1 MKQVRSFLFNLCF
14 YGATAVA
21 GLLLA
26 PLLLGPRVVAR
37 VARDIWINMALGLM
51 RRLVGLTH
59 RVEGMENVPAG
70 RFIIAAKH
78 QSAWETFFLH
88 VLFHDPAVVLKKEL
102 TRLPVFGW
110 YTARAGVIAVDR
122 SAGAAA
128 LKQVVEDARPMS
140 EAGRPILIFPQGT
153 RVAPG
158 DHRPYYPGVYALY
171 RALDLPVVPVA
182 LNSGLFWPARGFV
195 YNPGVIDVR
204 VLAPIQPGLDRKT
217 FMRTLEETIETTT
230 ASLEATAREAEAGE
244 ESLRRASPR

>member
-14 YGATAVA
+14 YGVTAIA
-21 GLLLA
+21 GILLS
-26 PLLLGPRVVAR
+26 PVLLGPRAGVRMV
-37 VARDIWINMALGLM
+37 RDAWIRTALGLM
-51 RRLVGLTH
+51 RLLVGLTQ
-59 RVEGMENVPAG
+59 RVEGMENVPSG

-102 TRLPVFGW
+102 TRIPIFGW
-110 YTARAGVIAVDR
+110 YSARAGVVAVDR

-128 LKQVVEDARPMS
+128 LKQVVEEARPMS

-158 DHRPYYPGVYALY
+158 DHRPYHPGVYALY
-171 RALDLPVVPVA
+171 KSLDLPVVPVA

-195 YNPGVIDVR
+195 YDPGVIDVR
-204 VLAPIQPGLDRKT
+204 VLEAIPPGLDRKT
-217 FMRTLEETIETTT
+217 FMRTLEERIEAATT
-230 ASLEATAREAEAGE
+230 ALEEAATSR
-244 ESLRRASPR
+244 SFS